1 MELLQAQR
9 SGALPQAG
17 RPWRRQFLSHPISVL
32 VPALVNRSDPLLF
45 VLATFSLGSFAP
57 SSAVLY
63 IFNV

>member
-1 MELLQAQR
+1 MELLQGQS

-17 RPWRRQFLSHPISVL
+17 RPWRQQFPSHPITVL
-32 VPALVNRSDPLLF
+32 VPALVNRSDPFLF
-45 VLATFSLGSFAP
+45 VLAALSLGSLAP